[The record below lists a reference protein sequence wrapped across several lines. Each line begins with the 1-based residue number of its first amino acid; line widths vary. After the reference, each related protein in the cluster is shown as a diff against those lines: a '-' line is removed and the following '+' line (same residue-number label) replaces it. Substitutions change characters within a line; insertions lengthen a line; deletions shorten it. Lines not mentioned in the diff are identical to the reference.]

1 MFTWINF
8 AISTTHTYTDTK
20 INAKFCGRIGN
31 IVPKWRD
38 KLILNSRKAI
48 TSCSEQILIFCS
60 YVHVWLVLLDMTA
73 LILDLSVIISTMY
86 YKRLN
91 TEFKRLFYCNP
102 QYKQSIFVHILI
114 YDWNILFFRFFF
126 FWIMIYLWLEGS
138 LFVCTNSWARLI
150 ALYRKFGF
158 FSKLSIALFSLHCLP
173 IFSSE
178 CNCML

>member
-114 YDWNILFFRFFF
+114 YDWNILFFRFFLLLDNDLF
-126 FWIMIYLWLEGS
+126 MVRRFLVCVYKLMSPADCIVSQIWILLKVINC
-138 LFVCTNSWARLI
+138 F
-150 ALYRKFGF
+150 
-158 FSKLSIALFSLHCLP
+158 
-173 IFSSE
+173 IFSPLFAYIFIR
-178 CNCML
+178 M